1 MEKFYVALQ
10 ENWNIMFIRWLFYPK
25 KYNYRTTELQKTDDV
40 KMYSEMILDT
50 S

>member
-1 MEKFYVALQ
+1 MLHCRRKENHVHPLFVLPEK
-10 ENWNIMFIRWLFYPK
+10 I
-25 KYNYRTTELQKTDDV
+25 TTEQRNCKKTDDV